1 MTPAETLIAAA
12 DRIRDLAAVWE
23 AENAKMAERRN
34 KGLAALHAEY
44 GRAYTWDEVA
54 GFVVDEYADKAL
66 DAGAAWIAALSPA
79 LASMIER
86 WLRETAANAD
96 RSIPAWQNSSVDGY
110 PGPKRT
116 ETEVGALVE
125 HHYGAALGVARA
137 VLGSGVA
144 TDG

>member
-1 MTPAETLIAAA
+1 MTPAEMLAAAA

-54 GFVVDEYADKAL
+54 GFVVDEYSDKAL

-79 LASMIER
+79 IAPHLEV
-86 WLRETAANAD
+86 WLREVAGVWATAERKAEWQGYARRDPSAFVGDDD
-96 RSIPAWQNSSVDGY
+96 R
-110 PGPKRT
+110 
-116 ETEVGALVE
+116 
-125 HHYGAALGVARA
+125 AALEFART
-137 VLGSGVA
+137 VLGSGVD
-144 TDG
+144 TRG